1 LGYVDF
7 TGVIRHRFD
16 VVENGSHRS
25 AEHVDGAQGA
35 PSSSIACAERSSL
48 MNVGRRV
55 DYAIRALAY
64 LAGQDAKRLVR
75 RSEIEVKQGIP
86 RHFLSKILRSLVGAG
101 FLESVAGARGG
112 FRLRKPASE
121 ISFLQVYECFE
132 GELCLIEC
140 LRDGAAAC
148 NFTSVCTQIDVWRI
162 ARQKLFDYLDSVSI
176 ADVADGDGLG
186 CRLARGEACMQK
198 TLA

>member
-1 LGYVDF
+1 
-7 TGVIRHRFD
+7 
-16 VVENGSHRS
+16 
-25 AEHVDGAQGA
+25 
-35 PSSSIACAERSSL
+35 

-64 LAGQDAKRLVR
+64 LAGQDPERLVQ

-86 RHFLSKILRSLVGAG
+86 RHFLSKILRALVGAG

-112 FRLRKPASE
+112 FRLRKPAQE

-140 LRDGAAAC
+140 LRDGGSAC
-148 NFTSVCTQIDVWRI
+148 SYTPVCTQIDVWKT
-162 ARQKLFDYLDSVSI
+162 ARQKLFDYLDSVRI
-176 ADVADGDGLG
+176 ADVADGAGLG
-186 CRLARGEACMQK
+186 RRLEANG
-198 TLA
+198 AHEDRR

>member
-1 LGYVDF
+1 M
-7 TGVIRHRFD
+7 TKPC
-16 VVENGSHRS
+16 N
-25 AEHVDGAQGA
+25 
-35 PSSSIACAERSSL
+35 ERSSL

-64 LAGQDAKRLVR
+64 LAGQADGRLVR
-75 RSEIEVKQGIP
+75 RSEIEVQQGIP

-112 FRLRKPASE
+112 FRLKRAAGE

-140 LRDGAAAC
+140 LREGGNQCSFVAG
-148 NFTSVCTQIDVWRI
+148 CTQIGVWRE
-162 ARQKLFDYLDSVSI
+162 ARKRLFEYLDSVNI
-176 ADVADGDGLG
+176 ADVADREGLG
-186 CRLARGEACMQK
+186 TRCEQSPDVREGGRDSLAALGKERADPRGAAESI
-198 TLA
+198 